1 MEEIKMRTT
10 PDQQLER
17 AKAEG
22 WIYAGDMATEGEVL
36 GLIHA
41 LVRIS
46 KPEVC
51 VETGTYTGQGTLAIQ
66 QGLHDNNKG
75 HLWTIEKEPH
85 EYPALDRVTF
95 IHGDS
100 VEWTGGDTP
109 WSRRECPVDIDFAF
123 VDCGPPEIR
132 VQAFANLLP
141 KMNEGGLILVHDTN
155 FYESTFLE
163 ALSNAYGCPPTF
175 QFPALNGVVGW
186 QT

>member
-22 WIYAGDMATEGEVL
+22 WIYSGDMATEGEVL
-36 GLIHA
+36 DLIHA
-41 LVRIS
+41 LIRIS

-66 QGLHDNNKG
+66 AGLVNNNKG
-75 HLWTIEKEPH
+75 TLLTVEKEPH
-85 EYPALDRVTF
+85 QYPPLDRVTF
-95 IHGDS
+95 IHADS
-100 VEWTGGDTP
+100 VEWTKNEAPDN
-109 WSRRECPVDIDFAF
+109 IDFAF

-141 KMNEGGLILVHDTN
+141 KMAPDGLILVHDTN
-155 FYESTFLE
+155 FYESTFVE
-163 ALSNAYGCPPTF
+163 ALSDAYGCPPTF

>member
-10 PDQQLER
+10 PDEQLKR

-22 WIYAGDMATEGEVL
+22 WIYSGDMATEGEVL

-75 HLWTIEKEPH
+75 HLWTVEKEDH
-85 EYPALDRVTF
+85 QYPELDRVTF
-95 IHGDS
+95 IKADS
-100 VEWTGGDTP
+100 VEWTKVEP
-109 WSRRECPVDIDFAF
+109 LSNIDFAF